1 MVGQTFRIGRIFG
14 IDVGIH
20 ASWLLIFALV
30 TWSLAVGYFPSVL
43 PDIGRTEALVL
54 GIVAA
59 ILLFGSVLVHELAH
73 SLVARAR
80 GLDARSITL
89 FLFGGVSNLG
99 GESKQ
104 PATEFL
110 VAVVG
115 PLTSLVLAGLAFGA
129 SLAFGAETQPGVV
142 AAYLAMINLLL
153 GLFNL
158 LPGFPLDGGRVLRAI
173 VWNATG
179 SLRRATEVAV
189 RVGQLVAYGF
199 LAWGF
204 WRVLD
209 GELLGGIWIAAIGWF
224 LHGAASASLQQVIV
238 DQRLRGVRV
247 GDVVRP
253 DPTFVLPGES
263 VARLVDEIM
272 LPGYRRAVPVV
283 DGRVVGIVTLSD
295 VRAVPPER
303 RASTTV
309 AEIMGGRNGVRTIG
323 PEASL
328 LEALEALGAGDFEQ
342 LPVVDGGRLVG
353 LLTRGDVVRA
363 IQIRE
368 ELGIGG

>member
-1 MVGQTFRIGRIFG
+1 MVGHTFRIGRIFG
-14 IDVGIH
+14 VEVGIH
-20 ASWLLIFALV
+20 ASWLLIFGLV
-30 TWSLAVGYFPSVL
+30 TWSLAVGYFPSL
-43 PDIGRTEALVL
+43 APDIGRTEALVL
-54 GIVAA
+54 GVVAA
-59 ILLFGSVLVHELAH
+59 TLLFVSVLVHELAH

-104 PATEFL
+104 PATEFV

-115 PLTSLVLAGLAFGA
+115 PLTSLVIAGLAF
-129 SLAFGAETQPGVV
+129 LAAAVLGPESRPGLV
-142 AAYLAMINLLL
+142 AAYLATINLLL

-158 LPGFPLDGGRVLRAI
+158 LPGFPLDGGRLLRAL

-189 RVGQLVAYGF
+189 RAGQLVAYGF
-199 LAWGF
+199 LAWGV

-209 GELLGGIWIAAIGWF
+209 GELLSGIWIAAIGWF
-224 LHGAASASLQQVIV
+224 LHGAASASLQQVVI

-247 GDVVRP
+247 RDVVRP
-253 DPTFVLPGES
+253 DPTFVLPGET
-263 VARLVDEIM
+263 VARLVDEVM

-309 AEIMGGRNGVRTIG
+309 AEVMGGRDGVRTIG
-323 PEASL
+323 LDDSL
-328 LEALEALGAGDFEQ
+328 LDALEALGAGDYEQ
-342 LPVVDGGRLVG
+342 LPVLDEGRLVG
-353 LLTRGDVVRA
+353 LLTRGDIVRA

-368 ELGIGG
+368 ELGLGG

>member
-1 MVGQTFRIGRIFG
+1 MVGHTFRIGRIFG
-14 IDVGIH
+14 VEVGIH

-43 PDIGRTEALVL
+43 PDVGRTEALVL

-59 ILLFGSVLVHELAH
+59 MLLFASVLLHELAH

-99 GESKQ
+99 GESKR
-104 PATEFL
+104 PLTEFV

-115 PLTSLVLAGLAFGA
+115 PLTSLVVAGLAFGA
-129 SLAFGAETQPGVV
+129 AGLFGAGTRPGVV
-142 AAYLAMINLLL
+142 ADYLATVNLLL

-158 LPGFPLDGGRVLRAI
+158 LPGFPLDGGRVLRAL

-199 LAWGF
+199 FAWGF

-209 GELLGGIWIAAIGWF
+209 GELLSGLWIAAIGWF
-224 LHGAASASLQQVIV
+224 IHGAASAWLQQVVI

-247 GDVVRP
+247 RDVLRP
-253 DPTFVLPGES
+253 DPSFVLPGES
-263 VARLVDEIM
+263 VARLVEEIM

-309 AEIMGGRNGVRTIG
+309 AEIMGGRDGVRTVG
-323 PEASL
+323 LDDSL
-328 LEALEALGAGDFEQ
+328 LDALEALGVGDFEQ
-342 LPVVDGGRLVG
+342 LPVVDGGRPVG
-353 LLTRGDVVRA
+353 LLTRGDIVRA
-363 IQIRE
+363 IQVRE
-368 ELGIGG
+368 ELGVGG

>member
-1 MVGQTFRIGRIFG
+1 MVGHTFRIGRLFG
-14 IDVGIH
+14 IDIGIH

-59 ILLFGSVLVHELAH
+59 MLLFGSVRLHELAH
-73 SLVARAR
+73 SVVARAR
-80 GLDARSITL
+80 GLDVRSITL
-89 FLFGGVSNLG
+89 FLFGGVSNLA

-104 PATEFL
+104 PGTEFV

-115 PLTSLVLAGLAFGA
+115 PLTSLATAGLAFAATTFLGPMTRPGA
-129 SLAFGAETQPGVV
+129 V
-142 AAYLAMINLLL
+142 AAYLATINLLL

-199 LAWGF
+199 FAWGF

-209 GELLGGIWIAAIGWF
+209 GELLSGLWIAAIGWF
-224 LHGAASASLQQVIV
+224 IHGAASASLHQVVI
-238 DQRLRGVRV
+238 DQVLRGVRV
-247 GDVVRP
+247 RDVIRP
-253 DPTFVLPGES
+253 DPIFVLPGES

-295 VRAVPPER
+295 VRHVPPER

-309 AEIMGGRNGVRTIG
+309 AEIMGGRDGVRTVG
-323 PEASL
+323 LDDTL
-328 LEALEALGAGDFEQ
+328 LDALQVLAVGDFEQ
-342 LPVVDGGRLVG
+342 LPVVDAGRVVG
-353 LLTRGDVVRA
+353 ILARGDIVRA
-363 IQIRE
+363 IQVRE
-368 ELGIGG
+368 ELGIRG

>member
-14 IDVGIH
+14 IEVGIH
-20 ASWLLIFALV
+20 ATWLLIFGLV
-30 TWSLAVGYFPSVL
+30 TWSLAVGYFPSIL
-43 PDIGRTEALVL
+43 PDLDRSEAFVL
-54 GIVAA
+54 GVVAA
-59 ILLFGSVLVHELAH
+59 TLLFVSVLVHELAH
-73 SLVARAR
+73 SLVARAH

-99 GESKQ
+99 GESKE
-104 PATEFL
+104 PGTEFV

-115 PLTSLVLAGLAFGA
+115 PLTSLVIAGIAFGVA
-129 SLAFGAETQPGVV
+129 IVVGVDSRAGVV
-142 AAYLAMINLLL
+142 AGYLATINLLL

-189 RVGQLVAYGF
+189 RVGQLVSYGF

-209 GELLGGIWIAAIGWF
+209 GEFLSGIWIAAIGWF
-224 LHGAASASLQQVIV
+224 LHGAASASLQQVVI

-247 GDVVRP
+247 RDVVRP
-253 DPTFVLPGES
+253 DPTCVLPGES

-283 DGRVVGIVTLSD
+283 DGRVVGIVTVAD

-309 AEIMGGRNGVRTIG
+309 AEIMGGQGGVRTIG
-323 PEASL
+323 LDDSL
-328 LEALEALGAGDFEQ
+328 LAALEALGAGDFEQ
-342 LPVVDGGRLVG
+342 LPVVDEGRLVG
-353 LLTRGDVVRA
+353 LLTRGDIVRA
-363 IQIRE
+363 IQVRE

>member
-1 MVGQTFRIGRIFG
+1 MVGHTFRIGRIFG
-14 IDVGIH
+14 VEIGIH
-20 ASWLLIFALV
+20 ASWLLIFGLV

-43 PDIGRTEALVL
+43 PDVGRTEALVL

-59 ILLFGSVLVHELAH
+59 TLLFVSVLIHELAH

-104 PATEFL
+104 PATEFI
-110 VAVVG
+110 VAGVG
-115 PLTSLVLAGLAFGA
+115 PLTSLLIAGLAFGVGV
-129 SLAFGAETQPGVV
+129 LAGAESRVGVV
-142 AAYLAMINLLL
+142 AGYLATINLLL

-158 LPGFPLDGGRVLRAI
+158 LPGFPLDGGRLLRAL

-189 RVGQLVAYGF
+189 RAGQLVAYGF

-204 WRVLD
+204 LRVLD
-209 GELLGGIWIAAIGWF
+209 GELLSGIWIAAIGWF
-224 LHGAASASLQQVIV
+224 LHGAASASLEQVVV

-247 GDVVRP
+247 RDVLRP

-263 VARLVDEIM
+263 IARLVDEIM

-283 DGRVVGIVTLSD
+283 DGRVVGIVTLSAG
-295 VRAVPPER
+295 RQVPPER
-303 RASTTV
+303 RAMTTV
-309 AEIMGGRNGVRTIG
+309 AEIMGGRSGVRTIG
-323 PEASL
+323 LDDSL
-328 LEALEALGAGDFEQ
+328 FAALEALAAGDFEQ
-342 LPVVDGGRLVG
+342 LPVVEDERLVG
-353 LLTRGDVVRA
+353 LLTRGDIVRA
-363 IQIRE
+363 IQVRE
-368 ELGIGG
+368 ELGVGG